1 MIEKLVTQIFATRN
15 IAHLAHW
22 KTKKY
27 AEHVALGDFY
37 EDVVDLLD
45 DYVECYQ
52 GMFGLIKIDEL
63 PACDHEDILD
73 YLQADLLFIS
83 SNRDKLSKKVA
94 ALDNMLQEI
103 EGLYMKT
110 VYKLTHLS

>member
-22 KTKKY
+22 KTKK
-27 AEHVALGDFY
+27 
-37 EDVVDLLD
+37 
-45 DYVECYQ
+45 
-52 GMFGLIKIDEL
+52 
-63 PACDHEDILD
+63 
-73 YLQADLLFIS
+73 
-83 SNRDKLSKKVA
+83 VA

-110 VYKLTHLS
+110 IYKLENLS